1 MCTALTDWSLD
12 QLLNNSLIEAVGV
25 STDDEEIYA
34 HARAKD
40 TVVSALAPQS
50 FALIRRQNGQFGNIH
65 WPLLKKIGQ
74 VSVFVDLV
82 GTAPQARKNPI
93 PHRDPLQWL
102 HGLETRWCCHWG
114 RR

>member
-65 WPLLKKIGQ
+65 WPLLKKNW
-74 VSVFVDLV
+74 SSF
-82 GTAPQARKNPI
+82 
-93 PHRDPLQWL
+93 
-102 HGLETRWCCHWG
+102 GLC
-114 RR
+114 